1 MTKRRSDCRER
12 FHFNSC
18 EVKQG
23 SVSSQRFHFSNSDEV
38 KQGIERCHRFPFNS
52 SAVNRVLNVV
62 GDVISILVNLNSGL
76 SVVRDFIL
84 IVMN

>member
-12 FHFNSC
+12 FHFKSC

-52 SAVNRVLNVV
+52 SAINRVLNVV
-62 GDVISILVNLNSGL
+62 GDVISIVVNLNSG
-76 SVVRDFIL
+76 
-84 IVMN
+84 